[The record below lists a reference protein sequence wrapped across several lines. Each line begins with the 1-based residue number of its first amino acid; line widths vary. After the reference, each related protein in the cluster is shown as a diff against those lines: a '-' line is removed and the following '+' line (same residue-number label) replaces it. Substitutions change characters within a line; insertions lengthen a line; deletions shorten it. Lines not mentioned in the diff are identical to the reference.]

1 MFSPSYRSGR
11 LKALV
16 LVLVVVISSQ
26 PLAPILELGGARYPS
41 VLPRNIVSS
50 MLRSVFLD
58 ASNPARGLLPSPKL
72 SAVAASFDFAIS
84 VSPGSAI
91 LVQTASVSAIVSATL
106 TSGASTIVTF
116 STQNLPSG
124 VTATFTPASC
134 SVTCFSSIT
143 FSALSTAT
151 TGSFTVM
158 IIGTGGGLTRTA
170 DFQISVVQFDYG
182 IFVSPGSGSLSQT
195 GTISTVVAAVL
206 PGGDFSSTTTVGFN
220 APINLPS
227 GVSAQFSAPSCNPNC
242 SSTLIF
248 TATSTATPGTYSI
261 TITSTEGALTKTVT
275 FTLTVAPFSFNLSI
289 SPNSV
294 TVVPTASVS
303 TLVTATLVSGTSASV
318 SFGFSTP
325 LPTGIT
331 ATFTPP
337 NCNLTCSSTLTFSA
351 SSSAANGNYPLTITS
366 TSIGLTQTVGFTLTV
381 APFDFSVSVSPSSA
395 TVVQTASVS
404 AVVSVTLPFSD
415 TSSTTAVSF
424 SIGGGGPPPG
434 VTATFSPTS
443 CNPNCSSTLTLSA
456 TSAAATGT
464 FSFGIVADNGA
475 GARRSAP
482 FSLTVA
488 PFGFSISVS
497 PSSATVVQTASVSA
511 VVSVTLPFSDTS
523 STTAVSF
530 SINGGLPSGI
540 TATFSPTSCNPNCS
554 STVTFSATSNAQI
567 VMTSFGI
574 AADDGAGHRGSA
586 SFSLTVSAFDFGISA
601 APSSATVAQAGSVQ
615 TIVTLTLPNSDSSS
629 TTSVTFAADPTT
641 LPTGVTA
648 TFSPASCSPNCFST
662 VTFTASS
669 TATTGTSLV
678 TITGTGGGVAKIV
691 SFTLTVIAFDF
702 SMLVSPGSASVV
714 QSGSVAATVKAT
726 LTSGTSALVSLSAQ
740 NLPAGVTAKLTPAS
754 CNPGCS
760 STVVFAT
767 DLSVSPGIY
776 SVTLAGVGAGLMR
789 TASFSL
795 TVVAFDFSVIV
806 NPSSGTVAQTG
817 TISTFVTVVTNV
829 QPGAFVDLTATDVP
843 LGVTST
849 FTFVVN
855 AQCPPNQCWSLAFSA
870 DSTASTG
877 TFTVMITGTGGGVT
891 RTANPGFTLTV
902 VPSFD
907 YFVSVSP
914 NSGLLVQAAS
924 ISTTVT
930 ASLISGSTSGSVSFT
945 TTNLPPSVTIAANDC
960 TPNCSTTLTFTAY
973 STTPT
978 GTFTVTILG
987 VDFGITRM
995 TSFALTVGPGPSVG
1009 GEVVPV
1015 NKLGLLVPYLALS
1028 SIIILSA
1035 LAMIHQLLRRRRIE
1049 GQSTFR

>member
-58 ASNPARGLLPSPKL
+58 ASNPTRGLLPSPKL

-151 TGSFTVM
+151 TGSFTGM
-158 IIGTGGGLTRTA
+158 IIGTRGGLTRTA
-170 DFQISVVQFDYG
+170 DLQISVVQFDYA

-366 TSIGLTQTVGFTLTV
+366 TSIGLTRTVGFTLTV
-381 APFDFSVSVSPSSA
+381 APFDFSV
-395 TVVQTASVS
+395 
-404 AVVSVTLPFSD
+404 
-415 TSSTTAVSF
+415 
-424 SIGGGGPPPG
+424 
-434 VTATFSPTS
+434 
-443 CNPNCSSTLTLSA
+443 
-456 TSAAATGT
+456 
-464 FSFGIVADNGA
+464 
-475 GARRSAP
+475 
-482 FSLTVA
+482 
-488 PFGFSISVS
+488 SVS

-776 SVTLAGVGAGLMR
+776 SVTLAGVVAGL
-789 TASFSL
+789 
-795 TVVAFDFSVIV
+795 
-806 NPSSGTVAQTG
+806 
-817 TISTFVTVVTNV
+817 
-829 QPGAFVDLTATDVP
+829 
-843 LGVTST
+843 
-849 FTFVVN
+849 
-855 AQCPPNQCWSLAFSA
+855 
-870 DSTASTG
+870 
-877 TFTVMITGTGGGVT
+877 T